1 LIEMA
6 ELVVTDLCPK
16 MKIYSVANVLSADEA
31 QQLIEAG
38 EARGFKD
45 SSPSGGGHG
54 RTGREDARTSQ
65 FSVLVDQDKLAQ
77 LLWDRLKPSVP
88 PDCTHL
94 SASGYL
100 PHEQN
105 RRSWAP
111 VGINPRLRLYKCKR
125 ARIRTPILH
134 AHILHDR
141 PHAPMPCMRACTVP
155 FTRP

>member
-1 LIEMA
+1 MIR
-6 ELVVTDLCPK
+6 
-16 MKIYSVANVLSADEA
+16 S
-31 QQLIEAG
+31 
-38 EARGFKD
+38 
-45 SSPSGGGHG
+45 
-54 RTGREDARTSQ
+54 TGDARPSCREVFYENEIDRK

-111 VGINPRLRLYKCKR
+111 VGVNPRLRLYKCKR